1 MLPAWFQL
9 DLIGCVESHVWLRT
23 IRCGQSFGSIRWL
36 LESAKVVRE
45 GEGPV
50 PGPLAHGETSIHGKE
65 HRVWRPLGQSE
76 VSGEQYRGAWS
87 LGAVAGDRLGT
98 SQMTGSMAGLGLL
111 EENMAQLGSK

>member
-1 MLPAWFQL
+1 M
-9 DLIGCVESHVWLRT
+9 
-23 IRCGQSFGSIRWL
+23 
-36 LESAKVVRE
+36 VRE

-76 VSGEQYRGAWS
+76 GSGEQYRGDWS
-87 LGAVAGDRLGT
+87 LGAVAGERLGT